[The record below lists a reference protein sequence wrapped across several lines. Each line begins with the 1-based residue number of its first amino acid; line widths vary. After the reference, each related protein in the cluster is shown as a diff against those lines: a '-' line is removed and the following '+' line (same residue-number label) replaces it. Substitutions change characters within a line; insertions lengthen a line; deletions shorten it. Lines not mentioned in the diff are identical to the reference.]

1 MSDVNV
7 NETESSRKRVSKR
20 DFLDADGN
28 IADRM
33 EEATGARYTLLDLQN
48 GNREFDMQFGE
59 AGQPATMFAI
69 FGFHTKIGNVAN
81 TVLNDKN
88 DPGSP
93 ADAAAEVEAF
103 MQLAE
108 SGKWA
113 ERTGT
118 VGARVDRDALTAAIC
133 EFAAG
138 KGQEK
143 DPVAVRQALDD
154 NPALI
159 AQFRK
164 IPEVL
169 AAYTKRVGAGGV
181 NAESLLG
188 KI

>member
-1 MSDVNV
+1 MSDVNGT
-7 NETESSRKRVSKR
+7 ETESSRKRVSKR

-28 IADRM
+28 VCERM
-33 EEATGARYTLLDLQN
+33 EEASGARYTLLDPN
-48 GNREFDMQFGE
+48 GNHEFEMLFGE
-59 AGQPATMFAI
+59 PGRAETMFAI

-93 ADAAAEVEAF
+93 SDAAEEVRAF

-108 SGKWA
+108 AGKWA

-118 VGARVDRDALTAAIC
+118 VGARVDRDALTAAIV

-138 KGQEK
+138 KGQTK

-164 IPEVL
+164 VPEIL

-181 NAESLLG
+181 NADTLLG